1 MAFRTSNILLFM
13 GGAEMGGAEEVL
25 GVVEGQDILYQ
36 WSKPF
41 SICSAPSL
49 TYSTMKASPF
59 MQEDFVL
66 ELRMNAFFVCPVKTI
81 GTDSFLFGQPVCQ
94 SSKLPMECSELI
106 QGMDFMLAF
115 LVYKFSQVHQ

>member
-1 MAFRTSNILLFM
+1 MAFRTSDISLFM
-13 GGAEMGGAEEVL
+13 GGAGMGGAKEVL
-25 GVVEGQDILYQ
+25 DDIEGQDVLYR

-81 GTDSFLFGQPVCQ
+81 GTDSFLFGHPVFQ
-94 SSKLPMECSELI
+94 SSKLPIEHSKLI
-106 QGMDFMLAF
+106 QGMDFMLEF
-115 LVYKFSQVHQ
+115 IIY